1 MLLAGRKGR
10 PLCLEGSKQTSQRHD
25 VIEQLAREKEKL
37 FKMVIHT
44 YINWKQAFLS
54 ELVYHRIVTA
64 MMKSGRDLPQLGLTK
79 LWYCVDSL
87 QFSGHT
93 QACG

>member
-1 MLLAGRKGR
+1 MFHDDLEKQRR
-10 PLCLEGSKQTSQRHD
+10 PHLSSDSWLHGMFPQ
-25 VIEQLAREKEKL
+25 AREKEKL